1 MRKPRHVVVL
11 SVSAGAGHV
20 RAAQAL
26 CATGEQ
32 QFPGLRMTHVDVM
45 DLVPPGFRRLY
56 ADSYLRLVERLPL
69 VWAYLYQRTDRPA
82 TKSKFA
88 ALRRRIERMNTRR
101 LDATLEQL
109 APDAI
114 VCTHFLPAELLSR
127 RIARGRATAP
137 VWVQVTDFD
146 VHALWVHPH
155 LSGYCVASDEIA
167 WRIAERGI
175 ARDRVHITGIP
186 IAPEF
191 SQPLDRS
198 ACARELGLDPAR
210 TALLMMAGGAGVGGI
225 ETLVERL
232 ARLPQDFQIVALAG
246 RNEDLLAKLRAVA
259 DRFPHRV
266 HALGFTRTIERAMAA
281 ADLAITKPGGLTT
294 SECLAMSLPMIVVA
308 PIPGQE
314 ERNADYL
321 LEAGVALKAHD
332 AAALEYKLL
341 QLLEPARRALM
352 RERMRAIARPDAA
365 ARVLTLIERQLV
377 MSWSG
382 KSRSASP

>member
-1 MRKPRHVVVL
+1 MTKPRHILVL

-26 CATGEQ
+26 CATGER

-45 DLVPPGFRRLY
+45 DLVPAGFRRLY

-69 VWAYLYQRTDRPA
+69 VWAYLYQRTDRA
-82 TKSKFA
+82 AAKSKFA
-88 ALRRRIERMNTRR
+88 ALRRRVERMNTRR

-155 LSGYCVASDEIA
+155 LRGYCVASDEIA

-175 ARDRVHITGIP
+175 ERARVHVTGIP

-191 SQPLDRS
+191 SQAFDR
-198 ACARELGLDPAR
+198 ATCARELGIDPSR
-210 TALLMMAGGAGVGGI
+210 TTLLMMAGGAGVGGI

-259 DRFPHRV
+259 ERFPGRV

-294 SECLAMSLPMIVVA
+294 SECLAMSLPMILVA

-314 ERNADYL
+314 ERNADFL

-341 QLLEPARRALM
+341 RLLEPGQRARM
-352 RERMRAIARPDAA
+352 RERMGAIAKPDAA
-365 ARVLTLIERQLV
+365 ARVLTIIERQLRHRLP
-377 MSWSG
+377 G
-382 KSRSASP
+382 NRDRPT